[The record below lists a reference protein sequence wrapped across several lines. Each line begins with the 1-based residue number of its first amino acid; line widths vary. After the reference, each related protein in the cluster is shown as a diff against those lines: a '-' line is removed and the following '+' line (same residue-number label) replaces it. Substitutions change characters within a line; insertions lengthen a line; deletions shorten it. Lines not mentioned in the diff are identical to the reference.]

1 MMMMVTVS
9 IKWINVKAN
18 LVLSCLGLFPVSL
31 PVLLCST
38 VQYSYRN
45 EAASFKVQGNGKNE
59 REQTSKEKNKKRETK
74 TRFTNTTNNTI
85 QYITDLR
92 KTTGIKHQCTML
104 IIPRNHIMTVSRC
117 MFLSIKEHVSI
128 QTSYDASH

>member
-1 MMMMVTVS
+1 VYLVLAVPDRYDSTGQDLTLTGHGHDEMVTVS

-45 EAASFKVQGNGKNE
+45 EAASFKVQGDGKNE
-59 REQTSKEKNKKRETK
+59 REQKSKEKNKKKRDRDK
-74 TRFTNTTNNTI
+74 VH
-85 QYITDLR
+85 QYD
-92 KTTGIKHQCTML
+92 K
-104 IIPRNHIMTVSRC
+104 
-117 MFLSIKEHVSI
+117 
-128 QTSYDASH
+128 